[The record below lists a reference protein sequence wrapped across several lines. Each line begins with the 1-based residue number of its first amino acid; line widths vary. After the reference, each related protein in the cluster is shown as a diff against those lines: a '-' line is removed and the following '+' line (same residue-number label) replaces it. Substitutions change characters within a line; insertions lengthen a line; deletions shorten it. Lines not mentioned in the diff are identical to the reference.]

1 MVSMGVLGMIRVVLG
16 FLGGTIRGKGEA
28 VLDALE
34 GEFEFGLAVCEKLDA
49 LDEGGMGLGLCV

>member
-1 MVSMGVLGMIRVVLG
+1 MIRVVLG
-16 FLGGTIRGKGEA
+16 FLGGTIRGRGEA

-49 LDEGGMGLGLCV
+49 LDDGGMGLGLCV